1 MKKVV
6 LFCMATIVYMLS
18 LFVTA
23 VKAVGEKA
31 HAVLTG
37 YMFNQGL
44 MLSAFPNSAITDVI
58 ATTIQSRTGDIQD
71 NVTSNNALLMK
82 LKQRGNIKTFSGGNT
97 ILQELS
103 FASNGNAGWYSGYET
118 LPIAAQDV
126 LSSAEYVIKQA
137 ACPVTISGL
146 EQLQNAG
153 KEQIIDMLDAR
164 MDVAEASM
172 ANLIASGLYSDGT
185 AAGGKQIDGLLKQV
199 STTPTNVVGG
209 IDRSTW
215 LFWRNQYFRMLT
227 TGGAV
232 ASAANVQTYFNRMWS
247 SLVRGNDRPDLIM
260 VDNTLWSF
268 YMASLQAIQRFTGTE
283 TAKLGFVSVKYMDA
297 DVVLDGGMQLNW
309 TATGAAGIS
318 QNAVPSTSAYF
329 LNTKYMYYRPHSSR
343 NMVPLSPGQ
352 RYSVN
357 QDAAVQILAWA
368 GNLTSSG
375 LQFQGRMDNT

>member
-1 MKKVV
+1 M
-6 LFCMATIVYMLS
+6 
-18 LFVTA
+18 
-23 VKAVGEKA
+23 
-31 HAVLTG
+31 
-37 YMFNQGL
+37 
-44 MLSAFPNSAITDVI
+44 AFPNSAVSDVI
-58 ATTIQSRTGDIQD
+58 ATTIQSRTGIIAD
-71 NVTSNNALLMK
+71 NVTSNNALLTR

-103 FASNGNAGWYSGYET
+103 FASNGNAGWYSGYEA

-126 LSSAEYVIKQA
+126 VSAAEYTIKQA

-153 KEQIIDMLDAR
+153 KEQIIDLIDAR
-164 MDVAEASM
+164 LDVAESSM

-199 STTPTNVVGG
+199 STTPTNTVGG
-209 IDRSTW
+209 IDRNTW
-215 LFWRNQYFRMLT
+215 LFFRNQYFRCTT
-227 TGGAV
+227 TGGAAV
-232 ASAANVQTYFNRMWS
+232 SASNVQNYFNRMWA

-260 VDNTLWSF
+260 VDNVMWSF
-268 YMASLQAIQRFTGTE
+268 YMASLQAIQRFAGTE

-297 DVVLDGGMQLNW
+297 DVVLDGGMQINW
-309 TATGAAGIS
+309 TPTGAAGTTPS
-318 QNAVPSTSAYF
+318 AVPATSAYF
-329 LNTKYMYYRPHSSR
+329 LNTKYLFYRPHAQR

>member
-1 MKKVV
+1 MS
-6 LFCMATIVYMLS
+6 FA
-18 LFVTA
+18 
-23 VKAVGEKA
+23 
-31 HAVLTG
+31 
-37 YMFNQGL
+37 
-44 MLSAFPNSAITDVI
+44 NSAISDVI
-58 ATTIQSRTGDIQD
+58 ATTIQSRSGDIAD
-71 NVTSNNALLMK
+71 NVTSNNALLMR
-82 LKQRGNIKTFSGGNT
+82 LKSRGNIKTFSGGNT
-97 ILQELS
+97 IFQELS

-126 LSSAEYVIKQA
+126 ISSAEYTIKQA

-153 KEQIIDMLDAR
+153 KAQIIDLLDAR
-164 MDVAEASM
+164 TEVAENSM

-199 STTPTNVVGG
+199 STTPTNIVGG

-215 LFWRNQYFRMLT
+215 LFWKNQYFRCTT
-227 TGGAV
+227 TGGA
-232 ASAANVQTYFNRMWS
+232 AMSALNVQTYFNRMWS
-247 SLVRGNDRPDLIM
+247 SLVRGKDRPDLIL
-260 VDNTLWSF
+260 VDNIAWSF
-268 YMASLQAIQRFTGTE
+268 YMSSLQNIQRF
-283 TAKLGFVSVKYMDA
+283 ASNDNANLGFSSVKFMDA
-297 DVVLDGGMQLNW
+297 DVVLDGGLQLNW
-309 TATGAAGIS
+309 TSTGAAGAA
-318 QNAVPSTSAYF
+318 QNAVPATSAYF
-329 LNTKYMYYRPHSSR
+329 LNTKYMFYRPHASR

>member
-1 MKKVV
+1 
-6 LFCMATIVYMLS
+6 MA
-18 LFVTA
+18 FA
-23 VKAVGEKA
+23 
-31 HAVLTG
+31 
-37 YMFNQGL
+37 
-44 MLSAFPNSAITDVI
+44 NSAVSDVI
-58 ATTIQSRTGDIQD
+58 ATTIQNRSGVIAD

-97 ILQELS
+97 IFQELS

-126 LSSAEYVIKQA
+126 LSSAEYTIKQA

-153 KEQIIDMLDAR
+153 KEQIIDLLDAR
-164 MDVAEASM
+164 VNVAESSM

-199 STTPTNVVGG
+199 STTPTNTVGG

-215 LFWRNQYFRMLT
+215 LFWKNQYFRCTT
-227 TGGAV
+227 TGGA
-232 ASAANVQTYFNRMWS
+232 AMSAANVQTYFNRMWS
-247 SLVRGNDRPDLIM
+247 SLVRGADRPDLILL
-260 VDNTLWSF
+260 DNIAWSF
-268 YMASLQAIQRFTGTE
+268 YMSSLQNIQRFTGSE
-283 TAKLGFVSVKYMDA
+283 TAKLGFMSLKFMDA
-297 DVVLDGGMQLNW
+297 DVVLDGGLQLNW
-309 TATGAAGIS
+309 SNTGAAGTTPS
-318 QNAVPSTSAYF
+318 SVPATSAYF
-329 LNTKYMYYRPHSSR
+329 LNTKYLHYRPHANR

-368 GNLTSSG
+368 GNLTASG